1 MARKIKGLGST
12 GSRRTAAVL
21 GPALALG
28 VVVAGPA
35 SAQAHTGGRD
45 TARASQ
51 TRRPVESAGKAGAPA
66 GSGFAGPAHGAWNGA
81 TAIDRS
87 GNGATGIVVSD
98 PSEWGPTS

>member
-35 SAQAHTGGRD
+35 SAQAHD

-51 TRRPVESAGKAGAPA
+51 TRRSVETAGRAGAPA